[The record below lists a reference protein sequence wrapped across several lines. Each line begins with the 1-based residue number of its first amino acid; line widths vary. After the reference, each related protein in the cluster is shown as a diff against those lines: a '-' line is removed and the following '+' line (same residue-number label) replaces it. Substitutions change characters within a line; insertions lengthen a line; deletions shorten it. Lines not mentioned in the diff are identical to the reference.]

1 MKKCCECVLL
11 SHSVRPGLCQQS
23 RAGRRHPWKRR
34 VAGVQTQ
41 SVAQTADNVEEER
54 QTDAAQQEV
63 QQISPA
69 ASGDRRRSNDTVLC
83 LEGKSLGV
91 FCDDSWRLTA
101 ELWFGYLCK
110 QRNCGCED

>member
-1 MKKCCECVLL
+1 MLL

-54 QTDAAQQEV
+54 QTDTAQQEV

-69 ASGDRRRSNDTVLC
+69 ASGDRRRSNDKVLC
-83 LEGKSLGV
+83 LEGKSWGGGLRR
-91 FCDDSWRLTA
+91 FLEADSRAVVWLLVQTK
-101 ELWFGYLCK
+101 ELWL
-110 QRNCGCED
+110 